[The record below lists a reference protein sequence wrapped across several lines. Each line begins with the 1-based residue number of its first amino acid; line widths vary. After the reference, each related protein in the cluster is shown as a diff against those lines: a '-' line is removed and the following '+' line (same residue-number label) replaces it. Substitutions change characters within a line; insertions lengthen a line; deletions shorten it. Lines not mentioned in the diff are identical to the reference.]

1 MSKNYC
7 HLLSPSPKLTKH
19 QQEMD
24 ILRAHHERVLSNDAL
39 RQETLVGAGVFV
51 RTADGKL
58 AVAKQYDKVITATLA
73 A

>member
-1 MSKNYC
+1 MLKNHRQSLSSSSKM
-7 HLLSPSPKLTKH
+7 TKH

-24 ILRAHHERVLSNDAL
+24 VLRAHHERVLSNGAL
-39 RQETLVGAGVFV
+39 REASLVKAGVFV

-58 AVAKQYDKVITATLA
+58 TVAKPYDKVITSKRA